1 MSSAEVVNGRSFA
14 SPGQSRI
21 LGTRTPRNG
30 VADFMYA
37 CIDGASSG
45 CAAPRSAART
55 APISST
61 SAATPER

>member
-1 MSSAEVVNGRSFA
+1 MRSAEVVNGRSFA
-14 SPGQSRI
+14 SARVRVRI
-21 LGTRTPRNG
+21 IGTRTPRNG

-37 CIDGASSG
+37 CIGGPVPA
-45 CAAPRSAART
+45 RSPAEAART